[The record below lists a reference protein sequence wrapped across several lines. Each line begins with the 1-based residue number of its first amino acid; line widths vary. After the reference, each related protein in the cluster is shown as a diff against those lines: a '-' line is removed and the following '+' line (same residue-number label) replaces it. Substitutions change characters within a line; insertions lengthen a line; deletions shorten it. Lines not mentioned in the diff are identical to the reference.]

1 MKFSDWASKKN
12 KNVVLETL
20 FKVFNSKG
28 FLEEIIKEQDEFDD
42 EGPVEVPNPF
52 TGGEDEDPVNT
63 KEKISNIDRKI
74 MRDRRI
80 ADAERARKEAIK
92 RKRSEK
98 RKEILSGLVSAGKI
112 DSPDDILRDA
122 KDKMLLLRYKG
133 MYERKKRIEEIK
145 KLNLD
150 QNIKRIFDLL
160 IELDYLKPEGVKG
173 APTGGDNL
181 GDIKP
186 ERLNKAL
193 EEAKSESGNE
203 YPEVLDQLLS
213 SKNLDQFRK
222 EAKDALYKV
231 FDYPVRVPYD
241 EDTDHAVDK
250 IIKSI
255 GKRHVTSFVLSKK
268 DMKNLL
274 KAKEWN
280 WPWLMS
286 SGDIDPQE
294 IKNELSRRLGSAAKT
309 KKIDTSRRKEKT
321 TGQMDSSSE
330 VDMDP
335 TKLIRSRERTPQ
347 MSVGEMERAERIGS
361 IRDSIRNVFKELHT
375 SNPDH
380 FAVFATALGLEY
392 DQLGNVDIPEDATP
406 LLKNTINFKFNKD
419 LVLQKL
425 KEKGFTPRIGKELS
439 DQELGSIIRKSN
451 EFIRRRLTDEKS
463 PWNLKNL
470 GLRTLRPESVSF
482 SDWLFINN

>member
-1 MKFSDWASKKN
+1 MKFSDWALIKN
-12 KNVVLETL
+12 KNKIEETL
-20 FKVFNSKG
+20 FKVFNTKG

-42 EGPVEVPNPF
+42 GPVEIPSPF
-52 TGGEDEDPVNT
+52 TGSEDAKPVDT

-98 RKEILSGLVSAGKI
+98 RKEILSGLVSAGKV
-112 DSPDDILRDA
+112 DSPDDILKNA

-133 MYERKKRIEEIK
+133 MYERKKRIEELK
-145 KLNLD
+145 KLPLD
-150 QNIKRIFDLL
+150 QQNTKNIKRIFDLL

-173 APTGGDNL
+173 APTGGDSL
-181 GDIKP
+181 DTIKP
-186 ERLNKAL
+186 ERLHKAL

-203 YPEVLDQLLS
+203 YPQFLEQLLS
-213 SKNLDQFRK
+213 SKDLEQFAK

-241 EDTDHAVDK
+241 EDTNHAVDK
-250 IIKSI
+250 ILRGI
-255 GKRHVTSFVLSKK
+255 GKRSVTSFVLSKK

-286 SGDIDPQE
+286 SGDTDPQE
-294 IKNELSRRLGSAAKT
+294 IKNELSRRLSSAAKT

-321 TGQMDSSSE
+321 TGQAATNSE
-330 VDMDP
+330 IDMDP
-335 TKLIRSRERTPQ
+335 TKLIRSRERSPQ
-347 MSVGEMERAERIGS
+347 MSVGEMERAERIGA
-361 IRDSIRNVFKELHT
+361 IRDSIQKAFAELHS
-375 SNPDH
+375 SNPDW
-380 FAVFATALGLEY
+380 FVVFATALGLDY
-392 DQLGNVDIPEDATP
+392 DRLGNIDIPEDVAP

-419 LVLQKL
+419 LVFQKL
-425 KEKGFTPRIGKELS
+425 KEKGFTLRNGKELS
-439 DQELGSIIRKSN
+439 DQELGNILRKSN
-451 EFIRRRLTDEKS
+451 EIIRKKLMDDLEH
-463 PWNLKNL
+463 L
-470 GLRTLRPESVSF
+470 GLRTLSSESICF
-482 SDWLFINN
+482 SDWLLINN